1 MLVRKMIFLKGPLE
15 VNFNMKQ
22 SFIKNLENLYT
33 YKVVSSFLHVWLFQN
48 YQNLMLFF
56 FSKFFWRRKKQSTNI
71 ISTTFRHDGVIF
83 ISWNQLFE
91 SLDKTSATFSSFAEV
106 SKRTL

>member
-56 FSKFFWRRKKQSTNI
+56 FFKNFFDVEKNNQQ
-71 ISTTFRHDGVIF
+71 ISFRP
-83 ISWNQLFE
+83 LFDMME
-91 SLDKTSATFSSFAEV
+91 
-106 SKRTL
+106 

>member
-56 FSKFFWRRKKQSTNI
+56 FSKNFFDVEKNNQQIHVHVS
-71 ISTTFRHDGVIF
+71 FRP
-83 ISWNQLFE
+83 LFDMME
-91 SLDKTSATFSSFAEV
+91 
-106 SKRTL
+106 

>member
-56 FSKFFWRRKKQSTNI
+56 FSKNFFDVEKNNQQ
-71 ISTTFRHDGVIF
+71 ISFRP
-83 ISWNQLFE
+83 LFDTME
-91 SLDKTSATFSSFAEV
+91 
-106 SKRTL
+106 

>member
-1 MLVRKMIFLKGPLE
+1 MIFLKGPLE

-56 FSKFFWRRKKQSTNI
+56 FFKNFFDVEKNNQQ
-71 ISTTFRHDGVIF
+71 ISFRP
-83 ISWNQLFE
+83 LFDMME
-91 SLDKTSATFSSFAEV
+91 
-106 SKRTL
+106 

>member
-56 FSKFFWRRKKQSTNI
+56 FSKKFFDIEKNNQQ
-71 ISTTFRHDGVIF
+71 ISFRP
-83 ISWNQLFE
+83 LFDMME
-91 SLDKTSATFSSFAEV
+91 
-106 SKRTL
+106 

>member
-56 FSKFFWRRKKQSTNI
+56 FSKNFFDVEKNNQQ
-71 ISTTFRHDGVIF
+71 ISFRP
-83 ISWNQLFE
+83 LFDMME
-91 SLDKTSATFSSFAEV
+91 
-106 SKRTL
+106 